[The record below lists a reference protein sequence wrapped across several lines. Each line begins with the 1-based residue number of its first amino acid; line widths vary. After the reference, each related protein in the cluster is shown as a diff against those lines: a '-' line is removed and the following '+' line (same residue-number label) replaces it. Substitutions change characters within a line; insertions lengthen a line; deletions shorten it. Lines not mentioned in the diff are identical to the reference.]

1 MCRNY
6 STISSPQVP
15 YDPPLS
21 PHAQQY
27 LGASGRFESRKM
39 FAQQNNRYGSPIQA
53 AIKPQPYQT
62 PSKFKMFWEVKSAN
76 EILLFITL
84 RLPITVVF
92 ISQLESH
99 GHGWRGKVWTLVTR
113 LDHWWAFCLPI
124 CLLVCLF
131 VCASVRLSCPL
142 SFCPSVCLS
151 VCRSMSICLPV
162 CLSAC
167 LLCTCLSAW
176 RID

>member
-1 MCRNY
+1 MKMTTQEEKSESHFGSQLVFDEASSPSLFNLRDSTRTVDYNKLICGNC

-39 FAQQNNRYGSPIQA
+39 FAQQNNRYGSPKA
-53 AIKPQPYQT
+53 SKPQPYQT
-62 PSKFKMFWEVKSAN
+62 PSKFKMFWQVKSAD

-84 RLPITVVF
+84 RLPITVVY

-99 GHGWRGKVWTLVTR
+99 GHGWRG
-113 LDHWWAFCLPI
+113 
-124 CLLVCLF
+124 LL
-131 VCASVRLSCPL
+131 
-142 SFCPSVCLS
+142 
-151 VCRSMSICLPV
+151 
-162 CLSAC
+162 
-167 LLCTCLSAW
+167 
-176 RID
+176 